1 MLPVL
6 FDDDDDDDDDC
17 PAASWLSSPVA
28 SAPLHYVAC
37 FPLLETRDHKN
48 IRLWVGYS

>member
-28 SAPLHYVAC
+28 SAASASRCV
-37 FPLLETRDHKN
+37 FSIVRN
-48 IRLWVGYS
+48 M